1 MNNTADTLS
10 DLLELCRVGGGGG
23 GGGGGYSVSNQ

>member
-1 MNNTADTLS
+1 MNNTVDTLS

-23 GGGGGYSVSNQ
+23 GYSVSNQ